1 MATSQTAIDVDAG
14 LHTCGSNDNR
24 QEMVVAKR
32 SIRWPSP
39 ETVFFENIFS
49 QQFPEWVFDDRQ

>member
-14 LHTCGSNDNR
+14 LHTCGSNDNG

-32 SIRWPSP
+32 SIEWPSQ